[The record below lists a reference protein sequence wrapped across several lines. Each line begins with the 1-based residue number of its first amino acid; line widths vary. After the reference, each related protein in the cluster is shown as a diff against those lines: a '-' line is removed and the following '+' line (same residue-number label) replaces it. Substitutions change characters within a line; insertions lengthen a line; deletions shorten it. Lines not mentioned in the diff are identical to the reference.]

1 MEENIKDT
9 AEFYQKLDVTKDWLK
24 IFTEKNAKNTAMYER
39 CSPLEGPL
47 ISVNNSEN
55 QMVHSVTGLSALL
68 SESAVNLCLS
78 YYYLKKIARGVQG
91 LLQTIILGVL
101 SSPVIKNRVFYFSRV
116 SEICIHEF
124 YKQVFVKFLQFLSTE
139 SPNLMFWAESA
150 VMQTY
155 QLEVKS
161 TARTSRSIL

>member
-9 AEFYQKLDVTKDWLK
+9 AEFYQKIDGNKDWLK

-68 SESAVNLCLS
+68 SEPAVNLCLS
-78 YYYLKKIARGVQG
+78 YYYLKK
-91 LLQTIILGVL
+91 
-101 SSPVIKNRVFYFSRV
+101 
-116 SEICIHEF
+116 
-124 YKQVFVKFLQFLSTE
+124 
-139 SPNLMFWAESA
+139 
-150 VMQTY
+150 
-155 QLEVKS
+155 
-161 TARTSRSIL
+161 